1 MHNGNKMTLRSSES
15 WVIYNPIESNIKDK
29 INSIGTPLGQWNIN
43 INFGI
48 KTGFNGAFIIS
59 SETKDDLIAA
69 DPKSADLIRPILRG
83 RDIQRYTYD
92 FADLWLICTFPSK
105 HYNIDEYPAIRDY
118 LLSFGINRLEQ
129 TGKQYIVGGK
139 KVKARKKTNNKWFET
154 QDSISYWNDFS
165 MQKIIW
171 KRIGSKLRF
180 CYDDTGILCLDS
192 TCFATGTS
200 IPYLVSILNTT
211 MGNYLLKDSP
221 KTGTG
226 DLIISVQAL
235 EPARIP
241 LISDEDQKPYVD
253 ILFKILQYQ
262 QDGKDCS
269 ELESQLETLVFNAYD
284 LTQEERAYVNKT
296 VYELYR

>member
-129 TGKQYIVGGK
+129 TGKQYIVDGK

-154 QDSISYWNDFS
+154 QDSISYWNDLS
-165 MQKIIW
+165 KQKIIW
-171 KRIGSKLRF
+171 GEISDKPKFAIDVEGRYTPEATTF
-180 CYDDTGILCLDS
+180 MMTGDHLK
-192 TCFATGTS
+192 
-200 IPYLVSILNTT
+200 
-211 MGNYLLKDSP
+211 YLLCFLNSSLSEYFFAKIGTT
-221 KTGTG
+221 TGMGTLRWKKY
-226 DLIISVQAL
+226 LIETLPV
-235 EPARIP
+235 PV
-241 LISDEDQKPYVD
+241 VD
-253 ILFKILQYQ
+253 N
-262 QDGKDCS
+262 
-269 ELESQLETLVFNAYD
+269 ETMNQLECIIDSMIAEPEKRANYIENINSVIYSIFDFSA
-284 LTQEERAYVNKT
+284 EEIAFIENMVKIGAH
-296 VYELYR
+296 